1 MFWLEFMKVTRC
13 FTKDFHKL
21 KDFPLTWKSSLY
33 KIPNYCN
40 QSFWCQF
47 NILFSRAFVSFSD
60 FFFFFFFWNHV
71 SCHSWQKVFI
81 ASSSVGGSF
90 ELTYSDRFLEVRT
103 KAIYRWNGLR
113 KCLKVKSLF
122 MENWLIIQNCCW

>member
-21 KDFPLTWKSSLY
+21 RTPLPWKSSLY
-33 KIPNYCN
+33 KIPNCCN
-40 QSFWCQF
+40 HSFWCQF
-47 NILFSRAFVSFSD
+47 NIYFSIAIVTFSV

-81 ASSSVGGSF
+81 ASSSIGGSF

-103 KAIYRWNGLR
+103 KVIYRWNGLR